1 MSETYPEVSIM
12 VGGYQSPAQVQIIG
26 DKLRFNRKR
35 ETVPCLHI
43 SKLRFE
49 LARIGR

>member
-1 MSETYPEVSIM
+1 MSATYPEVSIM
-12 VGGYQSPAQVQIIG
+12 VGGYQTLAQVQVTG
-26 DKLRFNRKR
+26 DKQRFNRKR